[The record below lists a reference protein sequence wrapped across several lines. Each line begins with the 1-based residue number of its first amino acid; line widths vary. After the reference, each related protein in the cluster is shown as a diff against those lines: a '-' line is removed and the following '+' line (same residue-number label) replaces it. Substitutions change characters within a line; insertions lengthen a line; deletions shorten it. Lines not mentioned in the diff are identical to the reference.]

1 MGRRHLQEQNE
12 EDWSNPL
19 PSSNNAPPEGPAWWV
34 ERSQAFNAHG
44 ISPRGKKGE
53 LQTPRDGLVSQS
65 LSHLTIDATPC
76 LKLLLWWKVTI
87 RASLPVWLPLLHSR
101 AQLSSAGL
109 FSRAQKLSLS
119 SGAQRKAYSECLPRV

>member
-1 MGRRHLQEQNE
+1 MLVCSDRTQCGSPTPSWATGIYLQEQNE

-53 LQTPRDGLVSQS
+53 LQTPRDRLVS
-65 LSHLTIDATPC
+65 
-76 LKLLLWWKVTI
+76 
-87 RASLPVWLPLLHSR
+87 
-101 AQLSSAGL
+101 
-109 FSRAQKLSLS
+109 
-119 SGAQRKAYSECLPRV
+119 